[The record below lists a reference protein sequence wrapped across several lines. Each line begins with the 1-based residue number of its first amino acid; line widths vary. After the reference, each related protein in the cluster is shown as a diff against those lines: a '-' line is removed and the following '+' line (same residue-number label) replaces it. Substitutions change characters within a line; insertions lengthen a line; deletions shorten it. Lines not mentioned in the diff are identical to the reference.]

1 MRKKNMV
8 IELAFYLEK
17 EVIRMVFITPKVEN
31 QIKIIDSDVKT
42 TVDENG
48 NIIITKKMD
57 AVEIA
62 ELFDIPLSDVLNG
75 TANIAI
81 VKKEQ
86 KKENT

>member
-1 MRKKNMV
+1 
-8 IELAFYLEK
+8 
-17 EVIRMVFITPKVEN
+17 MVFITPKVEN

-62 ELFDIPLSDVLNG
+62 ENVLG
-75 TANIAI
+75 IR
-81 VKKEQ
+81 
-86 KKENT
+86 

>member
-1 MRKKNMV
+1 
-8 IELAFYLEK
+8 
-17 EVIRMVFITPKVEN
+17 MVFITPKVEN

-86 KKENT
+86 KKENA